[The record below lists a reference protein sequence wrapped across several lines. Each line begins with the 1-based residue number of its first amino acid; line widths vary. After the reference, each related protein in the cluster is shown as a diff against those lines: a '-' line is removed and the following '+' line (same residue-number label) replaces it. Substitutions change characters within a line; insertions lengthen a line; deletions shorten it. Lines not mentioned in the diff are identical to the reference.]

1 MTSAHFIRK
10 FYNTT
15 KSIRIHT
22 LKRTE
27 FNTKHLRICVRKQAE
42 SIFARCDMFV
52 MFWGPQFFGLITVL
66 TLLVHIKPVLLVV
79 DFTTE
84 E

>member
-1 MTSAHFIRK
+1 
-10 FYNTT
+10 
-15 KSIRIHT
+15 
-22 LKRTE
+22 
-27 FNTKHLRICVRKQAE
+27 
-42 SIFARCDMFV
+42 MFV

-66 TLLVHIKPVLLVV
+66 TLLVHIKPVLLVE